1 MDIYTYVTEGTFD
14 SYLYQL
20 VESKQKFIGQIMTGK
35 SPVRSA
41 EDVDEQSLSYAEIK
55 ALCSGNPLIKEK
67 MDLDIDVQRLKL
79 LKASHL
85 SQRYALEDKIAMD
98 FPARIMREKSLI
110 AGLESDLQTV
120 RSNPRMDEDSF
131 NMTIRGSMY
140 IDKEAAGRALMAAC
154 KELKGDEEI
163 HLGIYRGFD
172 IVLCFNIFSREYLV
186 KIRGTTTQEASLGED
201 PRGNIQ
207 RIDNAIDRIELRLE
221 STRAGLADAEKQ
233 FETAKLE
240 VQKPFPRETEL
251 REKSARLDE
260 LNIQLNLDKPDN
272 EIVDGEPE
280 EAAPERSEKENER

>member
-79 LKASHL
+79 LKANHL
-85 SQRYALEDKIAMD
+85 SQRYALEDKIAKT
-98 FPARIMREKSLI
+98 FPAEIMREKSLI
-110 AGLESDLQTV
+110 AGLERDLQTV

-131 NMTIRGSMY
+131 NMTIGDSMF

-154 KELKGDEEI
+154 KELKGNEEI

-172 IVLCFNIFSREYLV
+172 IALCFNIFSREYLV
-186 KIRGTTTQEASLGED
+186 KIRCTTTQEASLGED

-221 STRAGLADAEKQ
+221 STRAALADTEKQ
-233 FETAKLE
+233 LKTAKVE
-240 VQKPFPRETEL
+240 VKKPFPRDEEL
-251 REKSARLDE
+251 KVKSARLDE
-260 LNIQLNLDKPDN
+260 LNILLNLDKPDN
-272 EIVDGEPE
+272 ELVDGEPE
-280 EAAPERSEKENER
+280 TVQPERSEIENER

>member
-85 SQRYALEDKIAMD
+85 SQRYALEDKIARD

-110 AGLESDLQTV
+110 VGLERDLQTV

-131 NMTIRGSMY
+131 SMTIKDAVY
-140 IDKEAAGRALMAAC
+140 ADKEVAGKALMALC
-154 KELKGDEEI
+154 KEAERGEEI
-163 HLGIYRGFD
+163 HIGVYRGFSLS
-172 IVLCFNIFSREYLV
+172 LCFNPFSREFLV
-186 KIRGTTTQEASLGED
+186 KIHGTTTQEASLGND
-201 PRGNIQ
+201 PRGNVQ
-207 RIDNAIDRIELRLE
+207 RVDNAIDRIELRLE
-221 STRAGLADAEKQ
+221 NTRALLADTEKQ
-233 FETAKLE
+233 LETAKME
-240 VQKPFPRETEL
+240 VEKPFSREAEL
-251 REKSARLDE
+251 KEKSARLDE
-260 LNIQLNLDKPDN
+260 LNILLNLDKPDN
-272 EIVDGEPE
+272 ELVDGEPE
-280 EAAPERSEKENER
+280 SAQLERNEIENER